1 MQFQM
6 QDAVV
11 NNESYRS
18 VFIYQFQY
26 INIYMDSEKI
36 INITKKKTKNNH
48 RCFALCLV
56 IRVHV
61 VSFHISL
68 QTYDHVHSMES

>member
-36 INITKKKTKNNH
+36 INIIKKDKK
-48 RCFALCLV
+48 
-56 IRVHV
+56 
-61 VSFHISL
+61 
-68 QTYDHVHSMES
+68 

>member
-1 MQFQM
+1 MQFYM

-11 NNESYRS
+11 NNERYRS

-36 INITKKKTKNNH
+36 INIIKKGQKIKIITGVLH
-48 RCFALCLV
+48 YAL
-56 IRVHV
+56 
-61 VSFHISL
+61 
-68 QTYDHVHSMES
+68 

>member
-1 MQFQM
+1 
-6 QDAVV
+6 
-11 NNESYRS
+11 
-18 VFIYQFQY
+18 
-26 INIYMDSEKI
+26 MDSEKI
-36 INITKKKTKNNH
+36 INIIKKRQKNKNNH

-68 QTYDHVHSMES
+68 QTYMTMYTLWSLE

>member
-1 MQFQM
+1 
-6 QDAVV
+6 
-11 NNESYRS
+11 
-18 VFIYQFQY
+18 
-26 INIYMDSEKI
+26 MDSEKI
-36 INITKKKTKNNH
+36 INIIKKKTKNKNNH

-56 IRVHV
+56 IRVHLPV

>member
-1 MQFQM
+1 
-6 QDAVV
+6 
-11 NNESYRS
+11 
-18 VFIYQFQY
+18 
-26 INIYMDSEKI
+26 MDSEKI
-36 INITKKKTKNNH
+36 INIIKKKTKNKNNH

-56 IRVHV
+56 IRVHE

>member
-1 MQFQM
+1 M

-11 NNESYRS
+11 NNERYRS

-36 INITKKKTKNNH
+36 INIIKKRQKIKIITGVLH
-48 RCFALCLV
+48 YALW
-56 IRVHV
+56 VHV